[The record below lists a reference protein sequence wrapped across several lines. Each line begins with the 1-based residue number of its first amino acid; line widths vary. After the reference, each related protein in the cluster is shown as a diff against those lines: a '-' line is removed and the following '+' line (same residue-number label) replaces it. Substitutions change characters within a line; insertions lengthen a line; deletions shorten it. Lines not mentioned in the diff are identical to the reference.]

1 MTGSILFDAIVFLAG
16 AIICVYIAK
25 RLGLSSVIGYLLA
38 GVLIG
43 PYVLGFIGQEGED
56 ILHFAEFGVVVML
69 FLIGL
74 EIEPKNFWNMR
85 KTIIGM
91 GGLQVGATMLLTYFL
106 FIFLGYDWKVSLV
119 IAMAVALSST
129 AIALQTIKEKGM
141 MDTTYGASSFSILLF
156 QDIIVI
162 FMLGVLPLLSTA
174 TTVATGDGHG
184 ASGNLL
190 DSLPIGFQT
199 LAIILSVVLIIVA
212 GKFLIVPMLRKVAKT
227 GVREL
232 LIASAL
238 LIVFSISFLMEYVG
252 LSPALGAFLG
262 GVVLSN
268 SEFKHELESTLEPFK
283 NLLLGLFFMAVG
295 ASINFI
301 VIAKNPLTI
310 GGILI
315 AIVVLKAIVLFI
327 TGWIFK
333 LKLDQKLLLTFS
345 LSQIGEFA
353 FVLLSFA
360 FSLQLLEQDQMDMML
375 VITALTMSLTPITGM
390 INERFILPRIGT
402 KESIKRPMDHIAK
415 SQNVILVGFGH
426 FGSTIG
432 RFLRSHGVEATI
444 LDQDSNRVDFL
455 RKMGFEVYYGD
466 ATRIDLLESAGIAQA
481 KILICAI
488 DNPIVNQQI
497 AKLVREKYPHVELMI
512 RARNRDDAYD
522 LLNLGMENI
531 YRESLDTSLS
541 MASDVLNKLGFRK
554 YTLNRQV
561 QNFIKYD
568 EAILRRLAK
577 EPKRGTD
584 SYIFVARQE
593 LEKQERY
600 LNEDFNRGIVA
611 YDNHWDSEHIRKT
624 LEEQQDHSDDV
635 SDTNSPS

>member
-1 MTGSILFDAIVFLAG
+1 MTGSLLFDAIVFLLG
-16 AIICVYIAK
+16 AIICVSIAK
-25 RLGLSSVIGYLLA
+25 KLGLSSVIGYLMA
-38 GVLIG
+38 GVIIG
-43 PYVLGFIGQEGED
+43 PYVLGFIGEEGQD

-85 KTIIGM
+85 KTIAGL
-91 GGLQVGATMLLTYFL
+91 GGLQVGATMALSYLFFILLDF
-106 FIFLGYDWKVSLV
+106 DWKVSLV
-119 IAMAVALSST
+119 ISMAVALSST
-129 AIALQTIKEKGM
+129 AIAMQTIKEKGL
-141 MDTTYGASSFSILLF
+141 MDTTFGNSAFSILLF

-162 FMLGVLPLLSTA
+162 FMLGAIPLLSNTDA
-174 TTVATGDGHG
+174 VANTDTHE
-184 ASGNLL
+184 ASSNLL
-190 DSLPIGFQT
+190 DGLPMGYQT
-199 LAIILSVVLIIVA
+199 LAIIVSVALIIGA
-212 GKFLIVPMLRKVAKT
+212 GQYLIVPMLRKVAQT

-268 SEFKHELESTLEPFK
+268 SEYKHELESTLEPFK
-283 NLLLGLFFMAVG
+283 NLLLGLFFIAVG
-295 ASINFI
+295 ASINFV
-301 VIAKNPLTI
+301 VIAKMPLTI

-315 AIVVLKAIVLFI
+315 AVILIKALVLFAI
-327 TGWIFK
+327 GTVFK
-333 LKLDQKLLLTFS
+333 MKLDQKLLLTFG
-345 LSQIGEFA
+345 LAQIGEFA

-360 FSLQLLEQDQMDMML
+360 FQLNILEQEQMDILL
-375 VITALTMSLTPITGM
+375 VITALSMSITPI
-390 INERFILPRIGT
+390 ISIVNERLILPKIGT

-426 FGSTIG
+426 FGSTVG
-432 RFLRSHGVEATI
+432 RFLRSHGIEATI

-488 DNPIVNQQI
+488 DNPSVTKEITKMV
-497 AKLVREKYPHVELMI
+497 KEKYPHVELMI
-512 RARNRDDAYD
+512 RAQNRNDAYE
-522 LLNLGMENI
+522 LLNMGMENI

-541 MASDVLNKLGFRK
+541 LAKDVLSKLGFRK
-554 YTLNRQV
+554 YTLNQQV

-568 EAILRRLAK
+568 ETSLRKLAA
-577 EPKRGTD
+577 EPKQGD
-584 SYIFVARQE
+584 NYIFKVRKE
-593 LEKQERY
+593 LEEQERL
-600 LNEDFNRGIVA
+600 LNEDFKRGIVE
-611 YDNHWDSEHIRKT
+611 YDNHWDSESIRKV
-624 LEEQQDHSDDV
+624 LEDQQKD
-635 SDTNSPS
+635 NPS

>member
-1 MTGSILFDAIVFLAG
+1 MTGSILFEAIVFLAG
-16 AIICVYIAK
+16 AIICVSIAK

-43 PYVLGFIGQEGED
+43 PYVLGFIGEEGQD

-85 KTIIGM
+85 KTIVGM
-91 GGLQVGATMLLTYFL
+91 GGIQVGGTMLLSYIL
-106 FIFLGYDWKVSLV
+106 FAALGFDWKVALV
-119 IAMAVALSST
+119 ISMAVALSST
-129 AIALQTIKEKGM
+129 AIALQTIKEKGLM
-141 MDTTYGASSFSILLF
+141 NTTFGTSSFSILLF

-162 FMLGVLPLLSTA
+162 FMLGFIPLLVDSEHKTSKENHSEHA
-174 TTVATGDGHG
+174 
-184 ASGNLL
+184 NLL
-190 DSLPIGFQT
+190 ENLPVGLQT

-212 GKFLIVPMLRKVAKT
+212 GRYLIVPMLRKVAKT

-232 LIASAL
+232 LIAAAL
-238 LIVFSISFLMEYVG
+238 LIVFGISFLMEYVG
-252 LSPALGAFLG
+252 ISPALGAFLG

-301 VIAKNPLTI
+301 VIAKSPLTI
-310 GGILI
+310 GGILL
-315 AIVVLKAIVLFI
+315 AIIVLKAVVLFI
-327 TGWIFK
+327 TGHIFK

-345 LSQIGEFA
+345 LAQIGEFA

-360 FSLQLLEQDQMDMML
+360 FGLNILEQEQMDMML
-375 VITALTMSLTPITGM
+375 VITALSMSITPIISM
-390 INERFILPRIGT
+390 INERLILPKIGT

-415 SQNVILVGFGH
+415 SQKIILVGFGH

-444 LDQDSNRVDFL
+444 LDHDSNRVDFL

-466 ATRIDLLESAGIAQA
+466 ATRLDLLESAGIAEA
-481 KILICAI
+481 KIIICATNKI
-488 DNPIVNQQI
+488 SVSKAISKIV
-497 AKLVREKYPHVELMI
+497 KEKYPHVEFMI
-512 RARNRDDAYD
+512 RTKNRYDAYE
-522 LLNLGMENI
+522 LLNLGHQNI
-531 YRESLDTSLS
+531 YRESLETSLTL
-541 MASDVLNKLGFRK
+541 AKDVLSKMGFRK
-554 YTLNRQV
+554 YTLTRQV

-568 EAILRRLAK
+568 EDSLRRLAS
-577 EPKRGTD
+577 EPKRED
-584 SYIFVARQE
+584 DYIFKAKKE
-593 LEKQERY
+593 LEQQEKF
-600 LNEDFNRGIVA
+600 LNEDFKRGVVD
-611 YDNHWDSEHIRKT
+611 YDNHWDSEHIRKA
-624 LEEQQDHSDDV
+624 LE
-635 SDTNSPS
+635 NPNIKK